1 MTIEQTLMQRSGSKC
16 ELCTSEDNLSVYDV
30 APSNGSAE
38 QAVLLCDTC
47 RTQIDSSNSL
57 DVNHWRCLNDSMW
70 TPEPAVQVMAWRMLK
85 RLSGEG
91 WAQDLLDMLYLEDD
105 VKAWADAGI
114 SDDSDDDTSPT
125 RDCNGAILQEGDTVT
140 LAKDLVVKGAGFT
153 AKRGTMVKNIGL
165 SSNPEHI
172 EGKVNGVR
180 VVLVAAYMK
189 KA

>member
-1 MTIEQTLMQRSGSKC
+1 MQRSGSKC

-105 VKAWADAGI
+105 VKAWAEAGI
-114 SDDSDDDTSPT
+114 KVMTTPL
-125 RDCNGAILQEGDTVT
+125 R
-140 LAKDLVVKGAGFT
+140 
-153 AKRGTMVKNIGL
+153 RGTATAL
-165 SSNPEHI
+165 SYR
-172 EGKVNGVR
+172 KVIR
-180 VVLVAAYMK
+180 SHWRK
-189 KA
+189 IW